1 MPHVFA
7 ERLKQAREERG
18 MDQVELAFLSGLTK
32 CALSE
37 YERGRV
43 LPRVDKVIAIAKILD
58 CSTDF
63 LCGLEN

>member
-1 MPHVFA
+1 
-7 ERLKQAREERG
+7 
-18 MDQVELAFLSGLTK
+18 MDQFELAFLSGLTRS
-32 CALSE
+32 ALSE

-58 CSTDF
+58 CTTDF

>member
-1 MPHVFA
+1 MSHVFA

-18 MDQVELAFLSGLTK
+18 MDQFELAFLSGLTRS
-32 CALSE
+32 ALSE

-58 CSTDF
+58 CTTDF

>member
-1 MPHVFA
+1 
-7 ERLKQAREERG
+7 